1 MDDLNW
7 IYMIEKMQEINLFSR
22 MIIHRATKEYE
33 IPTHHLDL
41 LSQLLI
47 HKEDLTPMCLSKI
60 MGVNKTII
68 SRIIDSLNKGGYI
81 VKIKDPRDKRSY
93 FVSIT
98 ELGREKVNKI
108 YNYYLSPI
116 YELHRKLGEE
126 DFSKLIYYIEKANKK
141 MNQNKGEG
149 V

>member
-1 MDDLNW
+1 
-7 IYMIEKMQEINLFSR
+7 
-22 MIIHRATKEYE
+22 
-33 IPTHHLDL
+33 
-41 LSQLLI
+41 
-47 HKEDLTPMCLSKI
+47 MCLSKI

>member
-33 IPTHHLDL
+33 IPTQHLDL
-41 LSQLLI
+41 LSQLLT

-98 ELGREKVNKI
+98 ELCREKLNKI
-108 YNYYLSPI
+108 YKYYLSPI